1 MQVEEKYERDM
12 RMTKLAA
19 QMLIHGHRNAFSNNL
34 FESLEYLFE
43 SYIEAKRSLSYYK
56 NRCRS
61 KEEAAEHD

>member
-12 RMTKLAA
+12 RLAKQTV
-19 QMLIHGHRNAFSNNL
+19 QMLISVHRNSSSENL

-43 SYIEAKRSLSYYK
+43 SYIDAKRSLSYYK